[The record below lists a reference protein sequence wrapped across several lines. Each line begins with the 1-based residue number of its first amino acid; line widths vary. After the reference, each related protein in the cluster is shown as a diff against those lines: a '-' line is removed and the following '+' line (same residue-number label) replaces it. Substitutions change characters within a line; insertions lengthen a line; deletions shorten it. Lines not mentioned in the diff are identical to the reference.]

1 MAYRS
6 YYRNRIGFLVLGIF
20 LLLWGLQAFG
30 LQFSGEDTVLA
41 ILAIV
46 AGIFIIINR

>member
-6 YYRNRIGFLVLGIF
+6 YYRNRFGFLILGVF
-20 LLLWGLQAFG
+20 LILWGLQAFG
-30 LQFSGEDTVLA
+30 VNFSGEDTVLA

-46 AGIFIIINR
+46 AGILIIINR